1 MGRRQRTSR
10 DRRYLLS
17 LSLRK
22 LSSCTHAATESRAES
37 PELKERTCTGEDS
50 TGWRLGLSMPTLR
63 VHGKTKTG
71 FVSPSRLGWHV
82 MTPPGVAPERRQAQ
96 EGGTLPPPRSAQKKI
111 EATLRRSC
119 GLGGGWACVGY
130 IYIHIHI
137 YMCIHIYVYC
147 IYMYLKEGFDI
158 LF

>member
-1 MGRRQRTSR
+1 
-10 DRRYLLS
+10 
-17 LSLRK
+17 
-22 LSSCTHAATESRAES
+22 
-37 PELKERTCTGEDS
+37 
-50 TGWRLGLSMPTLR
+50 MPTLR

-137 YMCIHIYVYC
+137 YMEIHIC
-147 IYMYLKEGFDI
+147 KRRGSSHII
-158 LF
+158 LLLRAKMGRRAQSLEAVPRALGTPRLLPTTTTPAVSTSPDHGDAEFSLIFF